1 MSSGSVLNILRS
13 NKKHK
18 HTVRNKII
26 NNKIEEFKSNL
37 AGLVSAENITVPNY
51 LMFEDNMDIMLS
63 IKDKQY
69 FNILLDAHFSSQFTE
84 LTDEYNLNPYNGT
97 NQVVIDIHT
106 AKEMLQAIKY
116 LLSRNYS
123 LGIEDILDN
132 YWISVFSELLPSYSS
147 QNITNTEIIN
157 ENNEFEQEGKYILTK
172 FKTVLETYILL
183 VNENCCNEYQYILL
197 YSAY

>member
-37 AGLVSAENITVPNY
+37 AGLVSAENIIIPNY
-51 LMFEDNMDIMLS
+51 LMFEDNMDVMLS

-84 LTDEYNLNPYNGT
+84 LKDEYNLNPYNGT

-132 YWISVFSELLPSYSS
+132 YWISVFSELLPSYYT
-147 QNITNTEIIN
+147 QNITDSEFIN
-157 ENNEFEQEGKYILTK
+157 ENKDIEQEGKYILTK